1 MSRYDKWPLHTAAT
15 ARDLN
20 AAQAALRGG
29 CKVDQPNETG
39 LTPLMCAALVNC
51 RPMTEELLANG
62 ADVRRV
68 LQRAPCVRTA
78 ARNADASPLSRGRTQ
93 PG

>member
-20 AAQAALRGG
+20 AAQAALRNG

-62 ADVRRV
+62 ADVR
-68 LQRAPCVRTA
+68 
-78 ARNADASPLSRGRTQ
+78 
-93 PG
+93 